1 MLVQRRPRAQ
11 IVPAEIRRD
20 AVNVG
25 LALALCR
32 ARLQNRIVYA
42 DVLALWIELSKG
54 LLELAAAVA
63 VSNFLEQR
71 RGFRQV
77 LAQRVGERLGAPEKH
92 AAVPEEIP
100 SLHELLGNCR
110 TRFLGETLHPHRTI
124 ARLAADLNVA
134 VPSLRASRLDTDD
147 HDVRAG
153 CRDLRAPL
161 DVVAKTLLVEDD
173 VVGREQP
180 DHCCRIESGQQK
192 CGKSN
197 RGRGIASDRLSHNLL
212 LLQLLELA
220 KNLRTQVI
228 VGNNPELLVFRER
241 LKTLDRLL
249 DHALLAVQWQQLL
262 GHTLAAEW
270 PEARTASTGE
280 NDGIKVEIS

>member
-77 LAQRVGERLGAPEKH
+77 LAQRIGERLGAPEEH
-92 AAVPEEIP
+92 AAVPRNSQP
-100 SLHELLGNCR
+100 S
-110 TRFLGETLHPHRTI
+110 
-124 ARLAADLNVA
+124 
-134 VPSLRASRLDTDD
+134 
-147 HDVRAG
+147 
-153 CRDLRAPL
+153 
-161 DVVAKTLLVEDD
+161 
-173 VVGREQP
+173 
-180 DHCCRIESGQQK
+180 
-192 CGKSN
+192 
-197 RGRGIASDRLSHNLL
+197 
-212 LLQLLELA
+212 
-220 KNLRTQVI
+220 
-228 VGNNPELLVFRER
+228 
-241 LKTLDRLL
+241 
-249 DHALLAVQWQQLL
+249 
-262 GHTLAAEW
+262 
-270 PEARTASTGE
+270 RTARQLP
-280 NDGIKVEIS
+280 